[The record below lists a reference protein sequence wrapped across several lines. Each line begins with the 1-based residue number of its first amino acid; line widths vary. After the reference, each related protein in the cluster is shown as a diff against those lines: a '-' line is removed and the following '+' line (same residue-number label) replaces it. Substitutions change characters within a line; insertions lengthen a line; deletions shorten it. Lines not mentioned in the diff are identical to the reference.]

1 MARIIVVGG
10 GIVGLGAALLLA
22 RDGHQITV
30 LERDPA
36 LPPDPEQAWEG
47 WERRGVNQFRLL
59 HYFQPRYRELMD
71 ANAPDVVASLL
82 GAGGLVVNPLRD
94 APAEITGGFREGDER
109 RDAVTARRPVAEAVI
124 AQIVAA
130 TDNLRVQRGVAVV
143 GLLTG
148 DSTAAGVPHVIG
160 VRTDAG
166 EELRADLVVDAAGR
180 RSTLPAWLTDIGG
193 QPPVEEHADCGFVYY
208 GRHFHSND
216 GSVPMAFGPLLQEYG
231 TVSILTLP
239 ADNGAWGVGLVASA
253 KDRAMRSL
261 KNVDVWTNVVKSLP
275 LCAHWL
281 DGEPIDDRVA
291 VMAKIEDRH
300 RSFVLDGLPV
310 ATGVVALA
318 DSWACTN
325 PSVGRGIS
333 IGTIHAVGLRDLLHD
348 MPPDP
353 VALQRQWH
361 DVTIATAEPW
371 YRSTLAFDEGRLDE
385 IEALLEGRPFEPTPE
400 FEIGQALRTAA
411 GKDPEM
417 LRAVLDLAGVLA
429 LPEQVLGR
437 PGVFERVV
445 ELGSGWRD
453 EQPPGPGRDELV
465 ALAAS

>member
-1 MARIIVVGG
+1 M
-10 GIVGLGAALLLA
+10 
-22 RDGHQITV
+22 
-30 LERDPA
+30 
-36 LPPDPEQAWEG
+36 
-47 WERRGVNQFRLL
+47 
-59 HYFQPRYRELMD
+59 
-71 ANAPDVVASLL
+71 
-82 GAGGLVVNPLRD
+82 
-94 APAEITGGFREGDER
+94 
-109 RDAVTARRPVAEAVI
+109 
-124 AQIVAA
+124 
-130 TDNLRVQRGVAVV
+130 
-143 GLLTG
+143 
-148 DSTAAGVPHVIG
+148 
-160 VRTDAG
+160 
-166 EELRADLVVDAAGR
+166 
-180 RSTLPAWLTDIGG
+180 
-193 QPPVEEHADCGFVYY
+193 
-208 GRHFHSND
+208 
-216 GSVPMAFGPLLQEYG
+216 PMAFGPLLQEYG
-231 TVSILTLP
+231 TVSVLTLP
-239 ADNGAWGVGLVASA
+239 ADNGTWGVGLIASA
-253 KDRAMRSL
+253 KDKSMRAL
-261 KNVDVWTNVVKSLP
+261 KNLDVWTNVVRSMP
-275 LCAHWL
+275 LSAHWL
-281 DGEPIDDRVA
+281 DGEPLDDQVS

-300 RSFVLDGLPV
+300 RSFVLDGHPV

-333 IGTIHAVGLRDLLHD
+333 IGSIHAVGLRDLLHD

-353 VALQRQWH
+353 VALQQQWH

-371 YRSTLAFDEGRLDE
+371 YRSTLAFDEGRLAE

-453 EQPPGPGRDELV
+453 EQPPGPGHDELV

>member
-1 MARIIVVGG
+1 MARIVVVGG
-10 GIVGLGAALLLA
+10 GIVGLGASLMLA
-22 RDGHQITV
+22 RDGHQVTV

-36 LPPDPEQAWEG
+36 PPPDPEGAWEG

-59 HYFQPRYRELMD
+59 HFFQPRYRELMD
-71 ANAPDVVASLL
+71 ANVPDVVAALL
-82 GAGGLVVNPLRD
+82 DAGALVVNPLRD
-94 APAEITGGFREGDER
+94 APAEVTGGFREGDER
-109 RDAVTARRPVAEAVI
+109 HDAVTARRPVAEAAI
-124 AQIVAA
+124 AQVVAA
-130 TDNLRVQRGVAVV
+130 TDNLEVRRGVGVV

-148 DSTAAGVPHVIG
+148 DATTAGVPHVVG
-160 VRTDAG
+160 VHTDTG
-166 EELRADLVVDAAGR
+166 EDVRADLVVDAAGR
-180 RSTLPAWLTDIGG
+180 RSMLPAWLTDIGS
-193 QPPVEEHADCGFVYY
+193 QAPVEDRADCGFVYY
-208 GRHFHSND
+208 GRHFRSND

-231 TVSILTLP
+231 TVSVLTLP
-239 ADNGAWGVGLVASA
+239 ADNGTWGVGLIASA
-253 KDRAMRSL
+253 KDKSMRSL
-261 KNVDVWTNVVKSLP
+261 KNLDVWTKVVQSMP

-281 DGEPIDDRVA
+281 DGEPLDDQVA

-300 RSFVLDGLPV
+300 RSFVLDGHPV

-353 VALQRQWH
+353 VALQQQWH